1 MVLELIGAITGST
14 VLSSVVTF
22 ILTKKKYNIE
32 VESQQIHSVE
42 EAFELYKKMT
52 EETLDSQ
59 KRLMEATI
67 TFQNQTIDSQ
77 NKKLD
82 DLQKENESLRRQVSE
97 LQLQL
102 IKVFGDKFNPEA
114 QSA

>member
-1 MVLELIGAITGST
+1 MTIEIIVSILGMLGISNII
-14 VLSSVVTF
+14 TF
-22 ILTKKKYNIE
+22 ILTKRKYNVEVDSQRIE
-32 VESQQIHSVE
+32 NLN
-42 EAFELYKKMT
+42 EAFDVYKKMT

-67 TFQNQTIDSQ
+67 TFQNQTIESQ

-82 DLQKENESLRRQVSE
+82 ELQKENETLRKQVAD

-102 IKVFGDKFNPEA
+102 IKFLGNNFKPEA
-114 QSA
+114 

>member
-1 MVLELIGAITGST
+1 MTIEIIVSILGMIGISNII
-14 VLSSVVTF
+14 TF
-22 ILTKKKYNIE
+22 ILTKRKYNVEVDSQRIE
-32 VESQQIHSVE
+32 NLN
-42 EAFELYKKMT
+42 EAFDVYKKMT

-67 TFQNQTIDSQ
+67 TFQNQTIESQ

-82 DLQKENESLRRQVSE
+82 ELQKENETLRKQVAD

-102 IKVFGDKFNPEA
+102 IKFLGNNFKPEA
-114 QSA
+114 